1 MFSPYKHDFRSRFD
15 MTPVL
20 VDNIAPGRPEAG
32 SRELSRIA
40 AQLAAEPWLWWPH
53 VRYETPGRYYTR
65 VAGDESYEAWL
76 LTWLPGQSTGL
87 HDHGGSS
94 GAFVVVAGTLTE
106 TTVAPGGVD
115 EVVRRLSRPRVR
127 TFGAEHL
134 HDVANRGSTPAISLH
149 VYAPALQ
156 TMRRYERI
164 DEELRQVAEE
174 KAGTSW

>member
-1 MFSPYKHDFRSRFD
+1 MAQA
-15 MTPVL
+15 L
-20 VDNIAPGRPEAG
+20 VDNTVPETPAAG

-40 AQLAAEPWLWWPH
+40 GQLAAEPWLWWPH
-53 VRYETPGRYYTR
+53 VRFEESGRFYTR

-94 GAFVVVAGTLTE
+94 GAFVVVTGALTE
-106 TTVAPGGVD
+106 TTVAPGGAH
-115 EVVRRLSRPRVR
+115 EVVRLLTRPRVR
-127 TFGAEHL
+127 TFGAAHL
-134 HDVANRGSTPAISLH
+134 HDVANRGTVPAISLH

-164 DEELRQVAEE
+164 DEQLRQVSEE
-174 KAGTSW
+174 KAGASW